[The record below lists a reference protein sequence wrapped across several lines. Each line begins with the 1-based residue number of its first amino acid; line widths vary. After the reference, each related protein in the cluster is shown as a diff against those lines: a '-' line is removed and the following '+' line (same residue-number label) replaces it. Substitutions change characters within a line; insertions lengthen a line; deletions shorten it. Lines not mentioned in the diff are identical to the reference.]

1 MKNDYSKDYFWVK
14 KDELGDKHYYFK
26 TDRGLV
32 EVDKEVYSVCFYSYL
47 KIRRDQKK
55 DLNAKLISYD
65 YINNNGHTLL
75 DAVGRSVDYEKELL
89 ISQVLD
95 EIKSLNHNEQ
105 MLIKGLYIN
114 GKTLREMS
122 EEIGIPVMTLQN
134 RKKKILRKL
143 KNKIY

>member
-1 MKNDYSKDYFWVK
+1 MIIVK
-14 KDELGDKHYYFK
+14 ITF
-26 TDRGLV
+26 GLR
-32 EVDKEVYSVCFYSYL
+32 KMNQAVCFYSYL

-143 KNKIY
+143 KNKINNYYLKVKRRTHKTIVKLCAFFSW